1 MPAKKKKKTDET
13 KSDEVKTDEKKSAKA
28 EKAEKSSESE
38 KKSASKKKAKK
49 AKKSKK
55 TPPIEKIVFF
65 GTPEFAIP
73 TLDALEEAGRTPR
86 LIVSQPPR
94 PAGRG
99 QEEQQPPVAQ
109 WAEEHGIELLQ
120 PESVKDEEFLD
131 KLREL
136 EPDMAIVVAFGQIFP
151 KELLELPKQGCI
163 NVHASLLPKYRGAS
177 PIQSALINGERKTG
191 VTIMRMEEELDTGN
205 ILHQE
210 DTKIRSWESAGEL
223 SERLADL
230 GADLM
235 VEMLDMLESGEYK
248 VRKQREESAS
258 YSTLIEKSDGRV
270 NWALESEEIYNRLRA
285 YTPWPGMKAHFR
297 GRPVKL
303 VWGVPMTWENAP
315 IGVTGTV
322 LGLRQG
328 RIAVL
333 CGNNTIFGID
343 ELQRPGKKKLRAS
356 DFANGER
363 VQVGDIF
370 A

>member
-1 MPAKKKKKTDET
+1 M
-13 KSDEVKTDEKKSAKA
+13 
-28 EKAEKSSESE
+28 
-38 KKSASKKKAKK
+38 
-49 AKKSKK
+49 
-55 TPPIEKIVFF
+55 
-65 GTPEFAIP
+65 
-73 TLDALEEAGRTPR
+73 AG
-86 LIVSQPPR
+86 
-94 PAGRG
+94 
-99 QEEQQPPVAQ
+99 
-109 WAEEHGIELLQ
+109 
-120 PESVKDEEFLD
+120 D
-131 KLREL
+131 RE
-136 EPDMAIVVAFGQIFP
+136 
-151 KELLELPKQGCI
+151 
-163 NVHASLLPKYRGAS
+163 
-177 PIQSALINGERKTG
+177 TG

-205 ILHQE
+205 IMHQE
-210 DTKIRSWESAGEL
+210 DLRVKSWESAGEL

-230 GADLM
+230 GAKLM

-248 VRKQREESAS
+248 ERKQREESAS
-258 YSTLIEKSDGRV
+258 YCGLIEKSDGKV

-285 YTPWPGMKAHFR
+285 YTPWPGMQAHFR